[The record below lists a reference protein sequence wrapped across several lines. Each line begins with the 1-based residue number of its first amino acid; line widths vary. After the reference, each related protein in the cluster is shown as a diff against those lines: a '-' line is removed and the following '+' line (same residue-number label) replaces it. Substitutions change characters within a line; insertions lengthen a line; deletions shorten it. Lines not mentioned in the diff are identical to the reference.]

1 MGATVWPVTDGFVAE
16 IGDVDLSRP
25 LEDGDWRIIEDAYHR
40 YGVLVFPDQHLSPDE
55 HVSLARR
62 FGPID
67 RSIVVSMAVDGAKR
81 LPADIAD
88 VSNLDPDG
96 NVMAADDRLNRFQR
110 ANRLWHTDS
119 SFKEVPANASLLY
132 LRSIP
137 PVGGMTEF
145 ADARAAWDA
154 APEDLR
160 RRLEG
165 RVALHS
171 IATSR
176 ARLGFTMTAEEQASY
191 PQVPQAVVRTH
202 RATGRRSIYL
212 ASHAGHI
219 LGMHD
224 AEARALIEEAMA
236 WATQRQFVHAHR
248 WRVHDLVIW
257 DNRCILHRGR
267 PFDDARWP
275 RDAQRA
281 TSLDVANSA
290 VQEGLATDGYAWR
303 APITAA
309 S

>member
-1 MGATVWPVTDGFVAE
+1 MGATVWPVTDEFVAE
-16 IGDVDLSRP
+16 VGDVDLSRP
-25 LEDGDWRIIEDAYHR
+25 LSDGDWRTIEDAYHR
-40 YGVLVFPDQHLSPDE
+40 YGVLIFPDQQLTQDE
-55 HVSLARR
+55 HVQLAQR

-67 RSIVVSMAVDGAKR
+67 RSMVVSLAVDGGKR
-81 LPADIAD
+81 IPADIAD

-110 ANRLWHTDS
+110 GNRLWHTDS

-154 APEDLR
+154 APDGLR
-160 RRLEG
+160 RRLDG
-165 RVALHS
+165 RIALHS
-171 IATSR
+171 IAISR
-176 ARLGFTMTAEEQASY
+176 AKLGFEMTAEENASY
-191 PQVPQAVVRTH
+191 PRVPQAVVRTH

-219 LGMHD
+219 VGMGD
-224 AEARALIEEAMA
+224 AEARALIDEAMA
-236 WATQRQFVHAHR
+236 WVTQRQFVHAHR
-248 WRVHDLVIW
+248 WRVNDLVIW
-257 DNRCILHRGR
+257 DNRCTLHRGR

-290 VQEGLATDGYAWR
+290 VQEGLEVR